1 MDSLQTLNFIIIIGL
16 PGSGKTTLAN
26 RMALEIP
33 NAIVLDD
40 FSLNYGKDFRNC
52 LEKIKGYRSVII
64 TDPSLCVFANRQMHI
79 ELNLE
84 LMFDKESDECTF
96 SFIYFANDPD
106 ACIINA
112 RRDPKEGGTEN
123 YIKML
128 TQKYV
133 IPEGADVRP
142 VYKEPSDA

>member
-1 MDSLQTLNFIIIIGL
+1 MVSKEKTNFIIIIGL

-40 FSLNYGKDFRNC
+40 FSLHYHKDYKD
-52 LEKIKGYRSVII
+52 KIKGYRSVII
-64 TDPSLCVFANRQMHI
+64 TDPSLCDIANEQVHI
-79 ELNLE
+79 ELTLE

-96 SFIYFANDPD
+96 SFIYFANDPE

-112 RRDPKEGGTEN
+112 RRDPKPGGTEN

-133 IPEGADVRP
+133 IPDGAFVKP
-142 VYKEPSDA
+142 VYKEPSDEV